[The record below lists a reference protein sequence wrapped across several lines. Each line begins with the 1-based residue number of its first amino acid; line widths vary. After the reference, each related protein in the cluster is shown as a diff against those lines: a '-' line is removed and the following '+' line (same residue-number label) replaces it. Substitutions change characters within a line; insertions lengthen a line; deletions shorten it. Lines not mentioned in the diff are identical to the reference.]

1 MRNDSNCRLIENLY
15 LTDYNS
21 HRCFYIECNVF
32 AAMYECESCPGT
44 VQEGGHEKYEGIQ
57 FVFRQKEFMEKS
69 ALILFTFIMNSEV
82 SGKCPYSDLCQ
93 APESDQAVGYF

>member
-1 MRNDSNCRLIENLY
+1 MRNDSSCRLIENLY

-44 VQEGGHEKYEGIQ
+44 VQEGGHEK
-57 FVFRQKEFMEKS
+57 
-69 ALILFTFIMNSEV
+69 
-82 SGKCPYSDLCQ
+82 
-93 APESDQAVGYF
+93 